1 MPVKCPGLTS
11 LTLREILYG
20 YFWKVSFYLRRGE
33 MYIFYFWLL
42 FVCGTLMWQQPSLVH
57 ELTLEHK
64 LTAELK
70 ERWKDGMF
78 DDIVEL
84 LN

>member
-1 MPVKCPGLTS
+1 
-11 LTLREILYG
+11 
-20 YFWKVSFYLRRGE
+20 